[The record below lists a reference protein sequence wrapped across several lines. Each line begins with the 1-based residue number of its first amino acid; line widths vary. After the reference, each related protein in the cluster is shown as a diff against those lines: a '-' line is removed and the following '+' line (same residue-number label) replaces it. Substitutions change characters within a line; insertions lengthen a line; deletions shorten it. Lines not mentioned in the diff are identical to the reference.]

1 MLVGVGGSAITIV
14 MMVLCVCC
22 TFYIRQP
29 KTASGA
35 SVNGIRQ
42 RKSSSRGAKKATATQ
57 SDQHPASS
65 TSTGTSTGT
74 EDEDPERANTDL
86 EKQLQSKEARNIELW
101 FTNRALEEENTRIGE
116 ENKRMRLDLASA
128 IQTLSGTSSAEMAS
142 GAEAAMRRTPG
153 GAISKS
159 SQDAKAL
166 RNVSDRE
173 QARRRAAAQAEL
185 AAAQLPSPQTHS
197 SERAHPCM
205 PSPTPPVLQQ
215 ASPNDKL
222 WEAEMRSVAM
232 HALIIEGSPGAAGYP
247 AEATQSRAAQMTSL
261 TGFAQEEA
269 GRAELRAARWA
280 MADSEPDVVQQRI

>member
-1 MLVGVGGSAITIV
+1 MISLAACPSSWAASAPQPLPPRPPLPPPPPAPTSPPISPPSLPPPAPIFFGWPLWSTYVLVGVGGSAITIV

-142 GAEAAMRRTPG
+142 GAEAAMRRTPA

-173 QARRRAAAQAEL
+173 LARRRAAAQAEL

-205 PSPTPPVLQQ
+205 PSP
-215 ASPNDKL
+215 
-222 WEAEMRSVAM
+222 
-232 HALIIEGSPGAAGYP
+232 
-247 AEATQSRAAQMTSL
+247 
-261 TGFAQEEA
+261 
-269 GRAELRAARWA
+269 
-280 MADSEPDVVQQRI
+280 